1 MTDSKPLSAT
11 SMGGGTIRAATK
23 VAGIAAATGGLRGIA
38 AEHFPVSSAA
48 RKAASACPSAATTE
62 DVKLVASK
70 LGAGVQRLCLGIDDW
85 VFAGGEGDE
94 VLSAAEPMPRV
105 VFGGAPSLQ
114 EAKEATSELTVAL
127 EKAYL
132 SSPNSVEGSVVADN
146 DSSLSLSNK
155 QVVENKACNAIA
167 PAVPAPAIMAF
178 RFLRE
183 SSAAQNV
190 VASIASD
197 PNVWNAVLQNTE
209 LQDFLQSQ
217 RACKNSYLN
226 LPFFSDENLKME
238 LVADSDMLD
247 QSSAKI
253 IDDSSEYAK
262 SEPSNGFMDIL
273 QKIKST
279 VVDMMSNLSD
289 YFLNFFGGK
298 GVNGVHI
305 NSDGTARSSA
315 DTVMEASFMGL
326 AVMAILVILL
336 KRA

>member
-1 MTDSKPLSAT
+1 
-11 SMGGGTIRAATK
+11 MGGGTIRAATK

-48 RKAASACPSAATTE
+48 RKAASACPPAATTE

-70 LGAGVQRLCLGIDDW
+70 LEAGAQRPCLGIDDW

-94 VLSAAEPMPRV
+94 VLTAAEPMPRV

-183 SSAAQNV
+183 SSTAQNV

-217 RACKNSYLN
+217 RACS
-226 LPFFSDENLKME
+226 FSDENLNME
-238 LVADSDMLD
+238 LVADSDLLD

-253 IDDSSEYAK
+253 IDDC
-262 SEPSNGFMDIL
+262 
-273 QKIKST
+273 
-279 VVDMMSNLSD
+279 LS
-289 YFLNFFGGK
+289 K

-305 NSDGTARSSA
+305 SSDGTARSSA
-315 DTVMEASFMGL
+315 DTFMEASFMGL

>member
-1 MTDSKPLSAT
+1 
-11 SMGGGTIRAATK
+11 MGGGTIRAATK

-70 LGAGVQRLCLGIDDW
+70 LEAGVQRPCLGIDDW

-217 RACKNSYLN
+217 RACS
-226 LPFFSDENLKME
+226 FSDENLKME